1 MCTYFTTETDAAQNL
16 VDDFFFKLWL
26 LEDPSIGRILSEKK
40 YGGTG
45 LLSEKTEVLHAEI
58 NEKLEE
64 PPAVILQKSIFY
76 NIFIQCLWLR
86 IIARSD

>member
-1 MCTYFTTETDAAQNL
+1 MGVRGYFL
-16 VDDFFFKLWL
+16 
-26 LEDPSIGRILSEKK
+26 KK
-40 YGGTG
+40 Q
-45 LLSEKTEVLHAEI
+45 VLHAEI